1 MPICTLSHL
10 GEFLDWVPHS
20 GEFLHWVPTSSCWLC
35 WVRLCTFPLGPL
47 VLWTAPKYS
56 HIGAHNPAG
65 GGNQALCMCTFP
77 GLLCTLGYS
86 WEFPHWCPLLSLVA
100 RTRHCVCMFQ
110 CALGNSHLTP
120 AGLLVV
126 GLWHPAC
133 TSPHCPTASVF
144 SEAGSHLWPTV
155 RPGTC
160 TPHLLWGA
168 AFVAPVYRLLYP
180 LCELGNFLSYWWGLG
195 WWTTMGK
202 KVGLLDHSL
211 SFNKITRSCS

>member
-1 MPICTLSHL
+1 MPIYTLSHL
-10 GEFLDWVPHS
+10 GEFLHWVPHS

-86 WEFPHWCPLLSLVA
+86 WEFPHWCPLLPLVA

-110 CALGNSHLTP
+110 CALGNSHLDSCWFAGGWALAPCVYFSPLPNSLCVLWGWVSPMTHCQAWHMHSPP
-120 AGLLVV
+120 AL
-126 GLWHPAC
+126 
-133 TSPHCPTASVF
+133 
-144 SEAGSHLWPTV
+144 GSRLC
-155 RPGTC
+155 GTC
-160 TPHLLWGA
+160 LQTFVPSLWAG
-168 AFVAPVYRLLYP
+168 
-180 LCELGNFLSYWWGLG
+180 
-195 WWTTMGK
+195 
-202 KVGLLDHSL
+202 
-211 SFNKITRSCS
+211 